1 MNALYADLAAVV
13 LGVTIATL
21 IAAAVLFWSYR
32 SPSEDEPC
40 RSQKPCSK

>member
-13 LGVTIATL
+13 LGVAIAFL

-40 RSQKPCSK
+40 KTSDRCSK